1 MIQNEVG
8 ICTMSVPTILKCVHD
23 ESIGESMQLNAAYK
37 PPAGYK
43 PVYKEAKLFI
53 PVSTIAYDTHYVF
66 FIISQSFKCAYVHY
80 NVLCK
85 MFVNKYCRRCIFI
98 IT

>member
-8 ICTMSVPTILKCVHD
+8 ICTMSVSTILKCVHD

-66 FIISQSFKCAYVHY
+66 LSYHKVSNAHMYTTMYYAKC
-80 NVLCK
+80 L
-85 MFVNKYCRRCIFI
+85 
-98 IT
+98 